1 MENDMKY
8 RQHYMAFK
16 QDIVEK
22 GLAVRVPH
30 EQQPDDDGKSWYIPI
45 TKCTTLKSLAKSEL
59 SLIAVQ
65 PSWAIH

>member
-22 GLAVRVPH
+22 GFAVRVPH
-30 EQQPDDDGKSWYIPI
+30 EQQPDDDGKSWYIP
-45 TKCTTLKSLAKSEL
+45 
-59 SLIAVQ
+59 
-65 PSWAIH
+65 HH